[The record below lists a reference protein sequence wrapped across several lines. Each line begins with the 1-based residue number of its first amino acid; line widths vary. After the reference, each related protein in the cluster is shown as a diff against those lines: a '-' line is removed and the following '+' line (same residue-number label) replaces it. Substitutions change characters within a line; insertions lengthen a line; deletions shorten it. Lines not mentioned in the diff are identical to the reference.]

1 MKPAKKPVKPT
12 TQQTEMTVMTP
23 RGGRFHVT
31 QRDGVFDEE
40 GNQVYTHK
48 ELTGTW
54 AKSDRTWWR
63 RDNRHTETPLD
74 PGHNFSSACVEA
86 RAEALVDLRAP
97 KSYNRKQRNERME
110 KTDFGEV
117 TRGTHVIETCLTC
130 QAARKAGSLK

>member
-1 MKPAKKPVKPT
+1 MKRADKPVKRT

-40 GNQVYTHK
+40 GKQVYTHK
-48 ELTGTW
+48 ELTGAW
-54 AKSDRTWWR
+54 AKSNRTQWR
-63 RDNRHTETPLD
+63 RQNRHTETPQD

-97 KSYNRKQRNERME
+97 KSYNRKQLNERME
-110 KTDFGEV
+110 KTDFSEV